1 LSAVEIVQFLGAIG
15 EFIGAI
21 AVVVT
26 LIYLSAQVRSSA
38 ASAQAAA
45 LEAGRTR
52 RISSFEAI
60 RDSPY
65 LPEIQVKILRGEEL
79 DEVERLRLT
88 NHYSALWGLLYAEW
102 IQRDLG
108 TVGEYSTHPEIA
120 LTQALGSQAAMQW
133 WHNVG
138 IQLYPQRFVDYVKT
152 MIREI
157 DLEATSGSMAR
168 SGFVLERD
176 FTATTRPR

>member
-1 LSAVEIVQFLGAIG
+1 MSAIEVVQFLGAIG

-45 LEAGRTR
+45 VEAGRTR

-65 LPEIQVKILRGEEL
+65 LAEIQVKAMRGEEL
-79 DEVERLRLT
+79 DDVERLRLT
-88 NHYSALWGLLYAEW
+88 NHYAALWGLLYAEW

-108 TVGEYSTHPEIA
+108 TVGEYSTHPEVA
-120 LTQALGSQAAMQW
+120 LTQALGSHAAMLW

-138 IQLYPQRFVDYVKT
+138 TRLYPQRFIDYVEE
-152 MIREI
+152 MMSEI
-157 DLEATSGSMAR
+157 DVEAVNEAIAR
-168 SGFVLERD
+168 SGFVVERSD
-176 FTATTRPR
+176 ATTS